1 MSESFISTV
10 IGSKS
15 GGSGHIRIRGASA
28 HPAGGVA
35 EMKAISFGD
44 YGAKLL
50 EGVLTWDYVRVP
62 IESL

>member
-1 MSESFISTV
+1 M

-50 EGVLTWDYVRVP
+50 EGVLTWDCVRVP